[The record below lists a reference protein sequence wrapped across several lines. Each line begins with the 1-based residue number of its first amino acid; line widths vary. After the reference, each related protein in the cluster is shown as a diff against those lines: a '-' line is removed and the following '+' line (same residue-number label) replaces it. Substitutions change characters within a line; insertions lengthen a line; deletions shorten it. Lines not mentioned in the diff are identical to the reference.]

1 MKKKIMALILASLM
15 TVSLFG
21 CGSKGGADTADTAD
35 TPGSEKAEEDPGNDT
50 DSESGTKASSDI
62 KICYSIKGKN
72 AWLEEQGRGCIEAC
86 EKLGIP
92 APTIVYNE
100 DQADAASQSQ
110 AIEDMIALEPDAI
123 IVDPTQAEVIATVL
137 NKAADQGIIV
147 VETDTVGQLDMV
159 SASVGLDEYNAAYEQ
174 AKTMCGA
181 LNEGDKAVIV
191 AGTQGDNNAE
201 NRLKGQQ
208 DACKDAGIEVLD
220 AQYADF
226 SADKAGSVME
236 DMITRFDGE
245 FQAVITPSDDMTL
258 ACINALR
265 QAGILDQVKVAGY
278 GGFQIAV
285 DAIKEGSMYMTVGMK
300 PYQCGYQ
307 SVEIIN
313 DIITKDEYPKEDFID
328 VGAEMVTAEN
338 VDSWEG
344 F

>member
-21 CGSKGGADTADTAD
+21 CGSKPD
-35 TPGSEKAEEDPGNDT
+35 
-50 DSESGTKASSDI
+50 
-62 KICYSIKGKN
+62 
-72 AWLEEQGRGCIEAC
+72 
-86 EKLGIP
+86 
-92 APTIVYNE
+92 PTIVYNE

-181 LNEGDKAVIV
+181 LNEGDRAVIV
-191 AGTQGDNNAE
+191 AGT
-201 NRLKGQQ
+201 
-208 DACKDAGIEVLD
+208 
-220 AQYADF
+220 
-226 SADKAGSVME
+226 
-236 DMITRFDGE
+236 
-245 FQAVITPSDDMTL
+245 ITPSDDMTL

-285 DAIKEGSMYMTVGMK
+285 DAIKEGSMYMAVGMK

-313 DIITKDEYPKEDFID
+313 DILTKDQYPEEEFID
-328 VGAEMVTAEN
+328 VGAEMVTADN